1 MATQLDFL
9 AALAM
14 GIGPAL
20 LLVWFSLR
28 RFDRPRVEATLFDDR
43 RVFGF
48 LAVGMIFGVF
58 ASVLARA
65 MPRFDLASS
74 VLAVGASFLVEELF
88 KVVALNRKGYQGR
101 FDTTF
106 TGVSLGAGL
115 AATTAMATIYW
126 NVTGSLGVPDLF
138 VTFLLFS
145 VTMNL
150 VHVDTGVL
158 IGFGAARKE
167 MGRPLG
173 KALAI
178 RGAHAGFLFPL
189 LVGAPNPWSLVAAS
203 TSTGFALLV
212 FYYAYAVLLPATL
225 PQDLQRKAR
234 RERRRAP
241 SVKD

>member
-20 LLVWFSLR
+20 LFMWVSLR

-43 RVFGF
+43 RVFGH

-65 MPRFDLASS
+65 MPRFDFASS

-88 KVVALNRKGYQGR
+88 KVVVLNRKGYQGR

-126 NVTGSLGVPDLF
+126 NVTGSLGLPDLF
-138 VTFLLFS
+138 LTFLLFS

-158 IGFGAARKE
+158 IGFGASQKE
-167 MGRPLG
+167 MGRPLV

-189 LVGAPNPWSLVAAS
+189 LVGAPNPWSLVAAA
-203 TSTGFALLV
+203 TSTGVALLV
-212 FYYAYAVLLPATL
+212 FYYAYTVLLPATL

-234 RERRRAP
+234 RERRRVP
-241 SVKD
+241 SVKE